1 MITTGG
7 GYFISEPGSAPRRG
21 VPPQSAIEPEGA
33 QAFAARAVRPG
44 SATAGA
50 VSTAGAAPEASNAV
64 PIERPAAASLF
75 LDHRAV
81 DPYALDRNGNAPR
94 RALTPD
100 ELRRVAAEYDLIE
113 DDLRGQPDGV
123 ALEAAEMDEMRR
135 INPHLKIVRYLWT
148 LSSNDVPLAGIEPGD
163 NNHETWFLR
172 DAKGDYVRAGDDG
185 ATWNG
190 RVNYAL
196 DPANVNVRLALGAQ
210 VRVFRRMGYDGALL
224 DDVLPYV
231 AAPGT
236 PHSRTVLQAH
246 PINTATGAPYT
257 DEEWRAAVLGMLA
270 KVREVAGPGTFLAID
285 GMTGSD
291 YFAARGD
298 TVAAA
303 ADAVVLRSFAASR
316 IGPVPAAR
324 WLDDV
329 NAAEEIA
336 RNGRAVV
343 MYAPGAS
350 ADAPERQE
358 RIDRY
363 AFATYLLTREG
374 ADAYYGQAAPEGV
387 APGGYALQPS
397 YRMAALGNP
406 AGRRHEIAGLHVRLY
421 ERGAVVVNADDTSH
435 EVALPGRYH
444 TPDGV
449 AVAGRM
455 AVAAH
460 DAVILVGDGE

>member
-44 SATAGA
+44 AATSA
-50 VSTAGAAPEASNAV
+50 AGAATEASNAATT
-64 PIERPAAASLF
+64 PIARPGAASLF

-94 RALTPD
+94 RALTAD
-100 ELRRVAAEYDLIE
+100 ELRRIADEYDLVE

-135 INPHLKIVRYLWT
+135 INPRLKIVRSLWT

-172 DAKGDYVRAGDDG
+172 DAAGDYVRASDGG

-196 DPANVNVRLALGAQ
+196 DPANVNVRLALGSQ
-210 VRVFRRMGYDGALL
+210 VRLFRRMGYDGALL

-236 PHSRTVLQAH
+236 PHARTVLQAH
-246 PINTATGAPYT
+246 PINAATGAPYT
-257 DEEWRAAVLGMLA
+257 DEEWRGDVLALLA
-270 KVREVAGPGTFLAID
+270 KVREIAGPDTFLAID

-291 YFAARGD
+291 YLSARGD
-298 TVAAA
+298 TMAEA

-316 IGPVPAAR
+316 IGPIPAAR

-336 RNGRAVV
+336 MSGKAVV
-343 MYAPGAS
+343 MYAPGA
-350 ADAPERQE
+350 AAEAPERQE

-363 AFATYLLTREG
+363 AFATYLLAREG
-374 ADAYYGQAAPEGV
+374 GAAYYGQAAPESV

-397 YRMAALGNP
+397 YRMAALGSP
-406 AGRRHEIAGLHVRLY
+406 TGRRHESGGLHVRLY
-421 ERGAVVVNADDTSH
+421 ERGVVIVNADDTSH
-435 EVALPGRYH
+435 QVELPGRYH

-449 AVAGRM
+449 AVAGRVT
-455 AVAAH
+455 VAAH
-460 DAVILVGDGE
+460 HAVILVGDGL